1 MLCCSHP
8 SHLNPQTLKI
18 QEPLVY
24 DAEHH
29 ALLSES
35 IGVRYP
41 IDRVTGIP
49 NLIPREAA
57 LVGQRQAEGEGEG
70 H

>member
-1 MLCCSHP
+1 M
-8 SHLNPQTLKI
+8 
-18 QEPLVY
+18 Y

-41 IDRVTGIP
+41 IDRATGIP
-49 NLIPREAA
+49 NLIPREAK
-57 LVGQRQAEGEGEG
+57 LVEGDEEGGEEDEG
-70 H
+70 KK